1 MSGYFISLEGVEGV
15 GKSTNLAFIEQW
27 LNEHS
32 INFILTREP
41 GGTDLAETIRALLL
55 DVRTEVMA
63 ADTELLLV
71 FAARA
76 QHVAA
81 KIRPSLAAGIT
92 VVSDRFVDATYAYQG
107 YGRGLPIE
115 LIKSLHH
122 LVLDDFVPHLT
133 LYLDLDVETGL
144 ARAAKRGELDRFE
157 QEPRNFFERVR
168 QGYLDRV
175 QKDPQR
181 FVVIDASKS
190 LQEVQKQ
197 IAQALQ
203 NFFGL

>member
-27 LNEHS
+27 LNEHA

-144 ARAAKRGELDRFE
+144 ARAAKRSEFDRFE